1 MSEIIKW
8 ISEYHKRGNN
18 WENYYPRLNSIRHT
32 WGYWQGLSISVD
44 NPNFKN
50 WFDNSNHI
58 KIRKKY
64 KIFPEATTG
73 LFLTPNFYWTKY
85 SKAIKKLIRNKITT
99 QEEEEWYQRLL
110 KSYSFEDGYCK
121 RFQRKTPYKFNPK
134 DVKKETI
141 LFDKSNINNENL
153 FDKHNPYRDYN
164 SYIDE
169 KGHLKHENL
178 LGNDLQEN
186 LSYAERKLRTDQKA
200 IKRNPRVSELI
211 YEKIERDEDNAKLW
225 RYNQIKHGHSH
236 WFDSN
241 GNLNYKE
248 ATKRIHNPKWYKYP
262 RFLNPELNPF
272 LKQPSI
278 NEGVLGFWYKVNM
291 YGVSVFLFSKPTTL
305 EELTEIFKNP
315 NIWNKLTIFN
325 ELLDLLTPFL

>member
-1 MSEIIKW
+1 MGKKIDWVK
-8 ISEYHKRGNN
+8 
-18 WENYYPRLNSIRHT
+18 YYPRNNEYRKTWFYDKDLSVPCENS
-32 WGYWQGLSISVD
+32 D
-44 NPNFKN
+44 FKK
-50 WFDNSNHI
+50 FYDNSNHI
-58 KIRKKY
+58 KLRKHY
-64 KIFPEATTG
+64 KVFPEATTG
-73 LFLTPNFYWTKY
+73 LFLTRNFYWTKY

-200 IKRNPRVSELI
+200 IKRNPRVSE
-211 YEKIERDEDNAKLW
+211 
-225 RYNQIKHGHSH
+225 
-236 WFDSN
+236 
-241 GNLNYKE
+241 
-248 ATKRIHNPKWYKYP
+248 
-262 RFLNPELNPF
+262 F
-272 LKQPSI
+272 LK
-278 NEGVLGFWYKVNM
+278 GA
-291 YGVSVFLFSKPTTL
+291 
-305 EELTEIFKNP
+305 
-315 NIWNKLTIFN
+315 
-325 ELLDLLTPFL
+325 